1 MQVEQADI
9 YTTVFL
15 MGNDPRSTTSLTRD
29 IVAQPRAMDNV
40 ADLYRYISVMQPI
53 ATRRG
58 ASVYTRPCA
67 LIAIKHS
74 TLHYRD
80 RLPPPAARLI
90 FPGGGTPPP
99 CAPNA
104 AGSPVWHTHAA
115 RNRCSNLRGRSSY
128 RGCKI
133 YLSSALALQRPCL
146 ATGAPFCSRS
156 LILFLLLTR
165 GR

>member
-1 MQVEQADI
+1 
-9 YTTVFL
+9 

-53 ATRRG
+53 ARTGRYKYIGDAPR

-90 FPGGGTPPP
+90 FPGGGTTPP
-99 CAPNA
+99 CALTRRA
-104 AGSPVWHTHAA
+104 ALCGTRTRHAIGA
-115 RNRCSNLRGRSSY
+115 LIFEEEVVTG
-128 RGCKI
+128 GCKI
-133 YLSSALALQRPCL
+133 IYRQHLRYRRPCL